1 MDDDDSEQN
10 KKIKRKRK
18 EVNVLQRYITNVGDV
33 LSPIWVR
40 RAFQIDD
47 GGNWVILGCR
57 YNFLLN
63 FRVLL
68 VIIYL
73 AYETFK

>member
-1 MDDDDSEQN
+1 MDPDGEQN
-10 KKIKRKRK
+10 KKIKRKGK
-18 EVNVLQRYITNVGDV
+18 QVNFLQRYLANVSDV

-47 GGNWVILGCR
+47 GGNWFILGCR
-57 YNFLLN
+57 YRFLFN
-63 FRVLL
+63 FRMFL
-68 VIIYL
+68 VVIYL

>member
-1 MDDDDSEQN
+1 MDPDGEQN
-10 KKIKRKRK
+10 KKIKRKGK
-18 EVNVLQRYITNVGDV
+18 QVDFLQRYLTNVSDV
-33 LSPIWVR
+33 LSPIWIR
-40 RAFQIDD
+40 RTFQIDD

>member
-1 MDDDDSEQN
+1 MDPDGEQN
-10 KKIKRKRK
+10 KKIKRKGK
-18 EVNVLQRYITNVGDV
+18 QVNFLQRYLANVSDV
-33 LSPIWVR
+33 LSTIWLR
-40 RAFQIDD
+40 RTFQIDD

>member
-1 MDDDDSEQN
+1 MDPDGEQN
-10 KKIKRKRK
+10 KKIKRKGK
-18 EVNVLQRYITNVGDV
+18 QVNFLQRYLANVSDV

-47 GGNWVILGCR
+47 GGNWFILGRR
-57 YNFLLN
+57 YRFLFN
-63 FRVLL
+63 FRMFL
-68 VIIYL
+68 VVIYL